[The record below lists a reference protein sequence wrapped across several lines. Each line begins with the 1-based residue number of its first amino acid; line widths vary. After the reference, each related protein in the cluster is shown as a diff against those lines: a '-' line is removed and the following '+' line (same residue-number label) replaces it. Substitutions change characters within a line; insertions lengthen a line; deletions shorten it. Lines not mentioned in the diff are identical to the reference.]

1 MLFLTRFHK
10 ILFLFLILFQIEISA
25 QESTLEF
32 ARSLPN
38 PRSQNGSWILDQTK
52 ILENAGVKENL
63 NQILDKLE
71 KDTTNEIAIVILP
84 TIGKLVPKNLATE
97 IFQVWG
103 VGKLGKD
110 NGVLILHVLDQRRI
124 EIETG
129 YGMEG
134 ILSDVIC
141 KRLLEERTVPYFK
154 KGAYSVGH
162 ESLLRIMDNI
172 LRNPKKPATSILSS
186 FKSDLP
192 DPEKASVDSISED
205 LLPFLDSEYESY
217 NDRLSFFTALSVFTY
232 GLTTILLTVGITSF
246 VYSFFGTEY
255 LIHTIFFS
263 GVSIMVLTGYLVS
276 KMYDKWEDFLVTAPR
291 LCPKCKSKSIL
302 IEDKNDIYRMLN
314 EEEKFEQKIRAFSFA
329 IYECTKCKHLDKIKS
344 RGTKF
349 GSYTTCSKCNFL
361 ATNYTYKTLKQAT
374 YTEEGL
380 EEIKKTCLK
389 CGITSTEKTITP
401 RKSKSSYSSSS
412 TNTDYSSPSTSTS
425 SSSSSSSSSISDDN
439 FGGGSSGGGGAGS
452 SY

>member
-129 YGMEG
+129 YGME
-134 ILSDVIC
+134 
-141 KRLLEERTVPYFK
+141 
-154 KGAYSVGH
+154 
-162 ESLLRIMDNI
+162 
-172 LRNPKKPATSILSS
+172 
-186 FKSDLP
+186 
-192 DPEKASVDSISED
+192 
-205 LLPFLDSEYESY
+205 
-217 NDRLSFFTALSVFTY
+217 
-232 GLTTILLTVGITSF
+232 
-246 VYSFFGTEY
+246 
-255 LIHTIFFS
+255 
-263 GVSIMVLTGYLVS
+263 
-276 KMYDKWEDFLVTAPR
+276 
-291 LCPKCKSKSIL
+291 
-302 IEDKNDIYRMLN
+302 
-314 EEEKFEQKIRAFSFA
+314 
-329 IYECTKCKHLDKIKS
+329 
-344 RGTKF
+344 
-349 GSYTTCSKCNFL
+349 
-361 ATNYTYKTLKQAT
+361 
-374 YTEEGL
+374 
-380 EEIKKTCLK
+380 
-389 CGITSTEKTITP
+389 
-401 RKSKSSYSSSS
+401 
-412 TNTDYSSPSTSTS
+412 
-425 SSSSSSSSSISDDN
+425 
-439 FGGGSSGGGGAGS
+439 
-452 SY
+452 